1 MQFPTTRWDELAK
14 ATLHGD
20 TVARRAL
27 DDFCRRYW
35 TPVNEFI
42 RWKGYDETEAADLTQ
57 DFFLHFLET
66 RSWRRADPVRGKF
79 RTFLLG
85 ALTHR
90 LAKARSRQT
99 RLKRGGESAPIS
111 LEEAEAGD
119 GAGLGLPSVDP
130 AEAAHFDRAWAVRVV
145 GASLTALRDDYAAK
159 EKLPLYEA
167 LKIYLTVQRAA
178 PAYEAVARELGMGL
192 GAVKSEIHR
201 LRQGLRAALRHEIGR
216 TVSAPHEVEEE
227 LRHLRHVLASHG
239 EDFGGTDE
247 TSPDPRGR
255 TDREGGAP

>member
-1 MQFPTTRWDELAK
+1 VQFPTTRWDELAQ
-14 ATLHGD
+14 ATLNGD
-20 TVARRAL
+20 TASRRAL
-27 DDFCRRYW
+27 DEFCRRYW
-35 TPVNEFI
+35 APVNDFI
-42 RWKGYDETEAADLTQ
+42 RWKGHDEAEAADLTQ

-119 GAGLGLPSVDP
+119 RAGPGLPSVAP

-145 GASLTALRDDYAAK
+145 GASLAALREDYAAK

-167 LKIYLTVQRAA
+167 LKIFLTVQRTA
-178 PAYEAVARELGMGL
+178 PAYEVVARELGMGL
-192 GAVKSEIHR
+192 GALKSEIHR
-201 LRQGLRAALRHEIGR
+201 LRQGLRAALRLEIGR

-227 LRHLRHVLASHG
+227 LRHLRSVLASHG
-239 EDFGGTDE
+239 EDFGAVDE
-247 TSPDPRGR
+247 TGADPRGR
-255 TDREGGAP
+255 TEREGGVP